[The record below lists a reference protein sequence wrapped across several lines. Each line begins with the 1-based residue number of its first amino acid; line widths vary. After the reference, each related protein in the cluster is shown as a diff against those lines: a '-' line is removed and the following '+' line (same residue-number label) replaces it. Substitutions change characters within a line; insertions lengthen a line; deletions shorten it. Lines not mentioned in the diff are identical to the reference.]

1 MPADTSTERSFFARH
16 RTWILLAGLVLF
28 LPPLAVVFQVTQDA
42 NFCGSWCP
50 RMFFSWRK
58 GTPIGQFL
66 LGFVRSPMGVILVA
80 GVLAST
86 FLLGRAWCSHLC
98 PIGGALELGGR
109 LVPRRLRIRFDA
121 VPAAPFRYGYLAMY
135 LLVPA
140 LGIGSLCC
148 NYCNF
153 ATVPRLF
160 GAAFSSADMA
170 YFLRSAGLVNLGLV
184 LLLGVFAR
192 GGRAYC
198 NLLCPVGALDALA
211 ARWGSRLG
219 RRVRVDASACNGCG
233 RCAAVCP
240 TWALEKDAGRR
251 RIDQLSCIP
260 CRLCEK
266 ECPTG
271 AIRYGKPTGA
281 PVGTSAAT

>member
-1 MPADTSTERSFFARH
+1 MPADTSTERSFFARR
-16 RTWILLAGLVLF
+16 RTWIILAAVLLF
-28 LPPLAVVFQVTQDA
+28 LPPLAVVFQFTQDA

-58 GTPIGQFL
+58 GTSLGQFL
-66 LGFVRSPMGVILVA
+66 AGFVRSPMGVALVA
-80 GVLAST
+80 GVLLST
-86 FLLGRAWCSHLC
+86 LFLGRAWCSHLC
-98 PIGGALELGGR
+98 PIGGTLELGGR
-109 LVPRRLRIRFDA
+109 LVPRRLRIRFDGLPA
-121 VPAAPFRYGYLAMY
+121 VPFRYGYLAVY

-140 LGIGSLCC
+140 FGIGSLCC

-160 GAAFSSADMA
+160 GAAFAPADMS

-184 LLLGVFAR
+184 LVLGFFAR

-211 ARWGSRLG
+211 ARWGARFG
-219 RRVRVDASACNGCG
+219 RRVRVETDACTGCG

-240 TWALEKDAGRR
+240 TWAILDAAGKM
-251 RIDQLSCIP
+251 RIDQLSCMP
-260 CRLCEK
+260 CRLCEQA
-266 ECPTG
+266 CPTG
-271 AIRYGKPTGA
+271 AIRYGKPGRV
-281 PVGTSAAT
+281 PAAS